1 MSLHSFREKVN
12 LQLFG
17 SKIPVLIV
25 LRILSVLVIAMA
37 TGALVYYYGYPHDD
51 YTKQQLLSIIRL
63 TFGFFAFN
71 YLVKILY
78 TFEPRQFFRS
88 TWVEGLLCIL
98 ILVNGL
104 SGLMGFTPMQGFF
117 RSVGFNNYNDLY
129 IISLQL
135 VLIFI
140 IFIQFVKASS
150 FFSELRMSP
159 SSLFMLSFVVLI
171 LIGTFLL
178 HLPEMTIAEHHLTW
192 LDAIFTSTSACC
204 VTGLT
209 VVDTA
214 TIFTLKGKLIILCLI
229 QLGGLSII
237 SFATFFASFSS
248 KGSGIK
254 HQSLMQEY
262 FSTDSLLNAKGMLRQ
277 IITMSIVIEII
288 GTLII
293 FSLWDSKVP
302 FASTPQKIFYSLF
315 HAVAAFNN
323 CSFTLFS
330 DGFYNASVRNSFV
343 LHLAIAAL
351 IVFGSLGFATL
362 RELFGVKQLRE
373 RLRLP
378 WKTVSVSSRIALY
391 STIAL
396 GLLGAISF
404 YFIEHNN
411 TLAGHKPVEQAI
423 TSIFMSVTCR
433 TAGLSVVPVSQLMPS
448 MLLIMMFLMFIGA
461 SSGSTGGGIKT
472 SSFTLIFI
480 SAYNTLRGRQRM
492 QIFKHSVYP
501 ELLNKA
507 FTILVFALT
516 YIFFSTVALCITEPG
531 QQVLHLAF
539 EEVSAF
545 STVGLSTGLTSA
557 LSPYGKFIVIASM
570 FVGRIGPLTLAFAI
584 AKRPTKTN
592 YKYSTAHVI
601 VG

>member
-1 MSLHSFREKVN
+1 
-12 LQLFG
+12 
-17 SKIPVLIV
+17 
-25 LRILSVLVIAMA
+25 
-37 TGALVYYYGYPHDD
+37 
-51 YTKQQLLSIIRL
+51 
-63 TFGFFAFN
+63 
-71 YLVKILY
+71 
-78 TFEPRQFFRS
+78 
-88 TWVEGLLCIL
+88 
-98 ILVNGL
+98 
-104 SGLMGFTPMQGFF
+104 
-117 RSVGFNNYNDLY
+117 
-129 IISLQL
+129 
-135 VLIFI
+135 
-140 IFIQFVKASS
+140 
-150 FFSELRMSP
+150 
-159 SSLFMLSFVVLI
+159 
-171 LIGTFLL
+171 
-178 HLPEMTIAEHHLTW
+178 
-192 LDAIFTSTSACC
+192 
-204 VTGLT
+204 
-209 VVDTA
+209 
-214 TIFTLKGKLIILCLI
+214 
-229 QLGGLSII
+229 
-237 SFATFFASFSS
+237 
-248 KGSGIK
+248 
-254 HQSLMQEY
+254 MQEY

-404 YFIEHNN
+404 YFIEHN
-411 TLAGHKPVEQAI
+411 TVEQAI

>member
-17 SKIPVLIV
+17 SKVPVLTV
-25 LRILSVLVIAMA
+25 LRILSALVITLA
-37 TGALVYYYGYPHDD
+37 TGALVYYYGYPHDEN
-51 YTKQQLLSIIRL
+51 TKQQLLSIIRL
-63 TFGFFAFN
+63 TFGFFAFS
-71 YLVKILY
+71 YLVKFLY
-78 TFEPRQFFRS
+78 TFEPRQFFRK
-88 TWVEGLLCIL
+88 TWLEGVLCLLIIINGISGLL
-98 ILVNGL
+98 
-104 SGLMGFTPMQGFF
+104 GFTPVQGFF

-135 VLIFI
+135 FLLFI

-150 FFSELRMSP
+150 FFSDLSISP
-159 SSLFMLSFVVLI
+159 PKLFMLSFVVLI
-171 LIGTFLL
+171 LLGTGLL
-178 HLPEMTIAEHHLTW
+178 HLPEMTIPEHHLSW
-192 LDAIFTSTSACC
+192 LDALFTATSACC

-214 TIFTLKGKLIILCLI
+214 TIFTLKGKVILLVLI

-254 HQSLMQEY
+254 QQSMMQEY
-262 FSTDSLLNAKGMLRQ
+262 FSSDSLLNAKGMLRR
-277 IITMSIVIEII
+277 IITMSITIELI
-288 GTLII
+288 GTLVI
-293 FSLWDSKVP
+293 FSLWESQVP
-302 FASTPQKIFYSLF
+302 FVNTPQKIFYSLF
-315 HAVAAFNN
+315 HSVAAFNN
-323 CSFTLFS
+323 CSFTLFT
-330 DGFYNASVRNSFV
+330 DGFYNATVRNSYI
-343 LHLAIAAL
+343 LHLAIAGL

-362 RELFGVKQLRE
+362 REIFGIGQMRE

-378 WKTVSVSSRIALY
+378 WKTLSVSTRIALY

-396 GLLGAISF
+396 GLTGAIAF
-404 YFIEHNN
+404 FFLERNN

-423 TSIFMSVTCR
+423 SSIFMSVTCR
-433 TAGLSVVPVSQLMPS
+433 TAGFSVVPVGQLMPS
-448 MLLIMMFLMFIGA
+448 MLLLMIFLMFVGA

-472 SSFTLIFI
+472 SSFFLILI
-480 SAYNTLRGRQRM
+480 SAYNTIRGRQRL

-507 FTILVFALT
+507 FTILVFAT
-516 YIFFSTVALCITEPG
+516 SFVFFATVALSITDP
-531 QQVLHLAF
+531 QQQILHLAF

-557 LSPYGKFIVIASM
+557 LSPYGRAILIVSM
-570 FVGRIGPLTLAFAI
+570 FIGRIGPLTLAFAL
-584 AKRPTKTN
+584 ARRTTKTN
-592 YKYSTAHVI
+592 YKYSAAHVI